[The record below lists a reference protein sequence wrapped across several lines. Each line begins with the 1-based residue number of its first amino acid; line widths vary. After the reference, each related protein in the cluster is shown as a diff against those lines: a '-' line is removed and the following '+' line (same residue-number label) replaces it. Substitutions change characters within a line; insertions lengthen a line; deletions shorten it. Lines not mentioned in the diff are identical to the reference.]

1 VSAPNFV
8 EVENLENLLDSIA
21 TNLFAAKFHGSLKKN
36 HHMVDS
42 WVQNQKGGSF
52 GN

>member
-8 EVENLENLLDSIA
+8 EVENLENLLDSIV
-21 TNLFAAKFHGSLKKN
+21 TNLLAAEFHGSLKKN

-42 WVQNQKGGSF
+42 WVQNQNGGRF
-52 GN
+52 KN